1 MSWVFCVCTY
11 LIMNGRAVLWAK
23 KISNGNL
30 LWRLLSFLALFCLWY
45 RIPSSP
51 YIFLVQYIST
61 QDLIQSNS
69 LKNVVNWNGLL
80 FWCFM
85 QLWCCC
91 LALKPFPMIFRIH
104 KVGGNIFR
112 VPLDTGGDPEGVDLL
127 SALAAGWPPYA
138 NKKRVIFVSNASW
151 SKDLDAKGMDELP

>member
-45 RIPSSP
+45 RTRSSP
-51 YIFLVQYIST
+51 YIIFGSVYL
-61 QDLIQSNS
+61 NS
-69 LKNVVNWNGLL
+69 RPNPIKKLKKNVVNWNVLL

-127 SALAAGWPPYA
+127 SALAAGWPPWA
-138 NKKRVIFVSNASW
+138 NEE
-151 SKDLDAKGMDELP
+151 KGYFRFQW